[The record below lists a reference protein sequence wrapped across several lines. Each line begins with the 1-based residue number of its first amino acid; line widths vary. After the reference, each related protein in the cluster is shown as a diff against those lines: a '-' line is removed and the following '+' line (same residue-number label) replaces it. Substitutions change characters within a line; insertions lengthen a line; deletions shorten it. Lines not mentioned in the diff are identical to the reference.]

1 MRGGP
6 SLRAMEIVA
15 FLLIFVSLATNYI
28 AYFVPLLAVLLTKY
42 RVPVPLCPLVYYSIV
57 NLQQLRVYRA

>member
-6 SLRAMEIVA
+6 FLWAREMVA

-28 AYFVPLLAVLLTKY
+28 DYFAQFFDGCY
-42 RVPVPLCPLVYYSIV
+42 IV
-57 NLQQLRVYRA
+57 CNA